1 MKSIVLA
8 VVLCALTSVPSQ
20 AQEEGALPPAAME
33 QVVMSEKLIAMGKA
47 RADAMLIL
55 AAIRIRA
62 ALDEPSVD
70 TADTLTTRDEAIAA
84 AREAAAGQAGILSLI
99 DEMEGEQSRRMCI
112 YANNG
117 VCY

>member
-8 VVLCALTSVPSQ
+8 VVLCAVTSVPSL
-20 AQEEGALPPAAME
+20 AQDQEALPPAAME

-47 RADAMLIL
+47 RADALLIL

-62 ALDEPSVD
+62 ALDEASVD
-70 TADTLTTRDEAIAA
+70 IADTLTTRDDALAA
-84 AREAAAGQAGILSLI
+84 AREAAAGQAGILGLI
-99 DEMEGEQSRRMCI
+99 DDLEAEKSRRMCI
-112 YANNG
+112 YARNG